1 MPQIAINFGKPNE
14 RWLDR
19 LTLAEAQTFATEG
32 HFGKGSMGPKVEA
45 VMAYVQACPGEG
57 IVTDIE
63 HMGDALKGLAGTR
76 IVRG

>member
-1 MPQIAINFGKPNE
+1 MAGVGKGPTSNTSMPAAQNP
-14 RWLDR
+14 
-19 LTLAEAQTFATEG
+19 EARAYSNEG

-45 VMAYVQACPGEG
+45 VMAYVEACPGEG

-63 HMGDALKGLAGTR
+63 HMGDALKGQAGTR